1 MERCKSWFKYS
12 TTILWARVQLF
23 AAALWGALSVTDL
36 TPLLSPKWVPVWL
49 VISGTITELTR
60 RRTLEKE

>member
-1 MERCKSWFKYS
+1 MKSWFLHS
-12 TTILWARVQLF
+12 TTILWARLQIL
-23 AAALWGALSVTDL
+23 AAALWSALSVADL
-36 TPLLSPKWVPVWL
+36 TPLLGPKWIPVWL